1 MAATKTLDHD
11 AAKQAK
17 QKKIL
22 IVLSIVLF
30 AALAIQLPRIMG
42 GGSADTASATD
53 PATTTDGATPAADPT
68 GAATGTSV
76 TTEVVP
82 AAPATLTNAVAPVA
96 SETQLA
102 SFSLFETKDPFV
114 PQIDVEPVPG
124 TAAAAGAAGSG
135 AGSTGTKTGGKTAG
149 DKGGA
154 VVGGSGASSGGTAA
168 EPKLAFA
175 TISVGGEPEPVGLKD
190 TFPKEEPMFVL
201 ASLKEK
207 SARIGIAGGSL
218 AQGET
223 VKLVMGKKL
232 TLVNTA
238 TGARYTLQLLYTGAS
253 PEQTAA
259 FTPEGAATE
268 DTATTEPTA
277 P

>member
-22 IVLSIVLF
+22 IVLSIVLV
-30 AALAIQLPRIMG
+30 AVLAIQLPRIMG
-42 GGSADTASATD
+42 GGGSADAAATD
-53 PATTTDGATPAADPT
+53 PAATTDGTAPVADPAA
-68 GAATGTSV
+68 AVTGTPV
-76 TTEVVP
+76 ATEAVP

-114 PQIDVEPVPG
+114 PQIEVDPVPG
-124 TAAAAGAAGSG
+124 TSAAAGGAAK
-135 AGSTGTKTGGKTAG
+135 TGTKGGGKTAG
-149 DKGGA
+149 DTGGA
-154 VVGGSGASSGGTAA
+154 VLGGSGASSGGTAA

-175 TISVGGEPEPVGLKD
+175 TISVGGDAESVGLKD

-201 ASLKEK
+201 ASLKER

-218 AQGET
+218 AEGET

-238 TGARYTLQLLYTGAS
+238 TGARYTLQLLYVGAA

-259 FTPEGAATE
+259 FTPEGEAVDGAA
-268 DTATTEPTA
+268 ATTEPTA

>member
-1 MAATKTLDHD
+1 MAATKTLDLD

-22 IVLSIVLF
+22 IVLAIVLV
-30 AALAIQLPRIMG
+30 AVLAIQLPRIMG
-42 GGSADTASATD
+42 GGSSDAASATD
-53 PATTTDGATPAADPT
+53 PTATTDGTTPVADPT
-68 GAATGTSV
+68 GAVTGTP
-76 TTEVVP
+76 VP

-114 PQIDVEPVPG
+114 PQIEVEPVPG
-124 TAAAAGAAGSG
+124 TPAAAGGAAP
-135 AGSTGTKTGGKTAG
+135 TGTKGGGKTAG

-175 TISVGGEPEPVGLKD
+175 TISVGGDAEPVGLKD
-190 TFPKEEPMFVL
+190 AFPKEEPMFVL
-201 ASLKEK
+201 ASLKER

-218 AQGET
+218 AKGET

-259 FTPEGAATE
+259 FTPEGEAA
-268 DTATTEPTA
+268 DGAAATTEPTA

>member
-22 IVLSIVLF
+22 IVLSIVLV
-30 AALAIQLPRIMG
+30 AVLAIQLPRIMG
-42 GGSADTASATD
+42 GGSADAASATD
-53 PATTTDGATPAADPT
+53 PATTTDGTTPVADPT
-68 GAATGTSV
+68 GAVTGTPV
-76 TTEVVP
+76 PTEAVP

-114 PQIDVEPVPG
+114 PQIEVEPVPG
-124 TAAAAGAAGSG
+124 TSTAAGG
-135 AGSTGTKTGGKTAG
+135 AGSTTTKTGGKTAG
-149 DKGGA
+149 DTGGA
-154 VVGGSGASSGGTAA
+154 VVGGSGASGGATAA
-168 EPKLAFA
+168 EPTFAFA
-175 TISVGGEPEPVGLKD
+175 TISVGGEAEPVGLKD

-201 ASLKEK
+201 ASLKER

-218 AQGET
+218 AKGET

-259 FTPEGAATE
+259 FTPEGGAEGEAAE
-268 DTATTEPTA
+268 TTEPTA

>member
-22 IVLSIVLF
+22 IVLSIVLV
-30 AALAIQLPRIMG
+30 AVLAIQLPRIMG
-42 GGSADTASATD
+42 GGGATAATPATD
-53 PATTTDGATPAADPT
+53 AAATTDGTTTVADPN
-68 GAATGTSV
+68 AAVPGTAV
-76 TTEVVP
+76 TTEAAP
-82 AAPATLTNAVAPVA
+82 AAPATLTNAVTPVA

-114 PQIDVEPVPG
+114 PQIEVEPVPG
-124 TAAAAGAAGSG
+124 TSTTAGGT
-135 AGSTGTKTGGKTAG
+135 GSTTTKTGDKTAV

-154 VVGGSGASSGGTAA
+154 VVGGSAAAGGGTTA
-168 EPKLAFA
+168 EPTLAYA
-175 TISVGGEPEPVGLKD
+175 TISVGGEPESVGLKD
-190 TFPKEEPMFVL
+190 TFPKDEPMFVL
-201 ASLKEK
+201 ASLKER

-218 AQGET
+218 AKGET

-259 FTPEGAATE
+259 FTPEDAAA
-268 DTATTEPTA
+268 DDAAATTEPAA